1 MGLIY
6 LDSCVVIF
14 AVEDESSE
22 GEFIRQKLADL
33 GDEEVMITPLV
44 TMECVTGPLRD
55 DNLVLHDHYI
65 RALSQFEK
73 RELGEEQFLRAASL
87 RVKHGLKTPDALH
100 LAAAQ
105 LHGCRELWTR
115 DSNLVSAAPGFAID
129 QQSQ

>member
-1 MGLIY
+1 MIY

-14 AVEDESSE
+14 AVEDETSQ
-22 GEFIRQKLADL
+22 GEFIRQQLANL

-44 TMECVTGPLRD
+44 TMECVTGPLKNED
-55 DNLVLHDHYI
+55 MVLHDHYL
-65 RALSQFEK
+65 RALSHFEK

-105 LHGCRELWTR
+105 MYGCRELWTR
-115 DSNLVSAAPGFAID
+115 DSKLVSAAPGYAKD
-129 QQSQ
+129 LYTN

>member
-1 MGLIY
+1 MIY

-14 AVEDESSE
+14 AVEDETSQ
-22 GEFIRQKLADL
+22 GEFIRQQLANL

-44 TMECVTGPLRD
+44 TMECVTGPLKNED
-55 DNLVLHDHYI
+55 MVLHDHYL
-65 RALSQFEK
+65 RALSHFEK

-105 LHGCRELWTR
+105 MYGCRELWTR
-115 DSNLVSAAPGFAID
+115 DSKLLSAAPGYAKDMFTN
-129 QQSQ
+129 

>member
-6 LDSCVVIF
+6 LDSCVMIF

-33 GDEEVMITPLV
+33 GDEEVMISPLV

-55 DNLVLHDHYI
+55 DNMVLHDHYL
-65 RALSQFEK
+65 RALSQCEK
-73 RELGEEQFLRAASL
+73 RELGEDQFLRAAAL

-105 LHGCRELWTR
+105 THGCRELWTR
-115 DSNLVSAAPGFAID
+115 DSKLVSAAPGFAID
-129 QQSQ
+129 LRQA